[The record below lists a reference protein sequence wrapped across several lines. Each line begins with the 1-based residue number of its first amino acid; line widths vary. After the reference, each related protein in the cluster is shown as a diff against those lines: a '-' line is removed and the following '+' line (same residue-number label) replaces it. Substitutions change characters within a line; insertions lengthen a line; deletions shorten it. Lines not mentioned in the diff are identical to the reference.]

1 MGAQFP
7 SSEFHANRLVSL
19 SEEPTAQVLIVGGGI
34 NGISTFRDLALQGV
48 SVVLVERQD
57 FCQGSSAASSH
68 MIHGGIRYLENGE
81 LRLVKESLQERN
93 RLLANAPHYV
103 TPLTTTIP
111 IFSVFSGLLSAPLRL
126 LTHKQGR
133 VQERGALLIKVGLM
147 LYDLF
152 GNAGGMLPPHR
163 FVGRKK
169 SLQELPDLD
178 PSVAFTATY
187 TDAAMQHP
195 ERLALD
201 VLRDGL
207 AANSS
212 ARAFNYVSARGFA
225 EGQVVLCDEI
235 SGTEFLFTPDVIV
248 NATGPWTDATN
259 EAFGFDTQWLG
270 GTKGSHIVLDNKAL
284 LSACAS
290 REIFF
295 ENSDGRIVLMYP
307 LGDRVLV
314 GTTDI
319 PVESPEQVSCT
330 PEEVAYFFDLIRRV
344 FPDIPIQE
352 SDIVYRYAG
361 VRPLPVAGD
370 ISPGFVSRD
379 YRIEKSVLGSK
390 PLFSLVGGKWTTFR
404 ALGEHLANDVLEALG
419 LERKISTAAVPI
431 GGGAEFPR
439 SESERSDW
447 VLAHR
452 GTVSSER
459 VEVLLRRYGTLARV
473 VIEDL
478 RTYGDTPLHHTP
490 DFSAGEITSLVT
502 REFVVTLS
510 DVVMRRTRMAFN
522 GVASLEALTEIA
534 DVIATVLGWSLA
546 DTKAQVAAVWSSL
559 G

>member
-1 MGAQFP
+1 MGAKFP
-7 SSEFHANRLVSL
+7 SSEFHARRLASL
-19 SEEPTAQVLIVGGGI
+19 TEEPTAQVLIVGGGI

-103 TPLTTTIP
+103 RPLTTTIP

-133 VQERGALLIKVGLM
+133 AQERGALLIKVGLM

-152 GNAGGMLPPHR
+152 GKAGGTLPAHR
-163 FVGRKK
+163 FLGRKK

-201 VLRDGL
+201 VLKDGL
-207 AANSS
+207 VANSH

-225 EGQVVLCDEI
+225 EGHVVLCDEI
-235 SGTEFLFTPDVIV
+235 SGAEFLFTPDVIV

-259 EAFGFDTQWLG
+259 DALGFPTRWLG
-270 GTKGSHIVLDNKAL
+270 GTKGSHIVLDNAAL
-284 LSACAS
+284 LFACAG

-307 LGDRVLV
+307 LGGRVLV

-319 PVESPEQVSCT
+319 PAENPDQVSCT

-344 FPDIPIQE
+344 FPNIPIKE
-352 SDIVYRYAG
+352 TDIVYRYAG
-361 VRPLPVAGD
+361 VRPLPVAGG

-379 YRIEKSVLGSK
+379 YRIEKSFLGST

-404 ALGEHLANDVLEALG
+404 ALGEHLANDVLEALS
-419 LERKISTAAVPI
+419 LPRKLSTATLPI
-431 GGGAEFPR
+431 GGGVGFPR
-439 SESERSDW
+439 SEQERRNW
-447 VLAHR
+447 VITHR
-452 GTVSSER
+452 GDLSSER
-459 VEVLLRRYGTLARV
+459 AEVLLSRYGTLASV
-473 VIEDL
+473 VIADL
-478 RTYGDTPLHHTP
+478 HAHGDTPLHHSP
-490 DFSAGEITSLVT
+490 DFSVGEITSLVT

-510 DVVMRRTRMAFN
+510 DVVMRRTRMAFT
-522 GVASLEALTEIA
+522 GVASLEVLTEIA
-534 DVIATVLGWSLA
+534 DVMATVLGWCPA
-546 DTKAQVAAVWSSL
+546 DTLEQVAAVSSSL

>member
-1 MGAQFP
+1 VGVKFP
-7 SSEFHANRLVSL
+7 SSEFHARRLASL
-19 SEEPTAQVLIVGGGI
+19 SEKPTAQVLIVGGGI

-93 RLLANAPHYV
+93 RLLVNAPHYV
-103 TPLTTTIP
+103 RPLTTTIP

-133 VQERGALLIKVGLM
+133 AQERGALLIKVGLM

-152 GNAGGMLPPHR
+152 GKAGGTLPPHR
-163 FVGRKK
+163 FLGRKK

-201 VLRDGL
+201 VVKDGL
-207 AANSS
+207 VANSS

-235 SGTEFLFTPDVIV
+235 SGAEFLFTPDVIV

-259 EAFGFDTQWLG
+259 AAWGFPTQWLG
-270 GTKGSHIVLDNKAL
+270 GTKGSHIVLDNAAL
-284 LSACAS
+284 LTACAG

-319 PVESPEQVSCT
+319 PVESPDEVSCT

-344 FPDIPIQE
+344 FPNIPIQE

-361 VRPLPVAGD
+361 VRPLPVAGG

-379 YRIEKSVLGSK
+379 YRIEKSLLGST

-419 LERKISTAAVPI
+419 RPRKVSTATLPI
-431 GGGAEFPR
+431 GGGVGFPR
-439 SESERSDW
+439 NEQERRDW
-447 VLAHR
+447 VIANR
-452 GTVSSER
+452 GDLSSER
-459 VEVLLRRYGTLARV
+459 AEVLLSRYGTLASV
-473 VIEDL
+473 VMEDL
-478 RTYGDTPLHHTP
+478 HTYGDTPLHHNP
-490 DFSAGEITSLVT
+490 DFSVGEITSLVT
-502 REFVVTLS
+502 RECVVTLS
-510 DVVMRRTRMAFN
+510 DVVMRRTRMAFT
-522 GVASLEALTEIA
+522 GVASLEVLTEIA
-534 DVIATVLGWSLA
+534 DVMAAVLGWSSE
-546 DTKAQVAAVWSSL
+546 DTLDQVATVSSL
-559 G
+559 LG